1 MKIFECKNS
10 QSKYCLPN
18 ETQVCTKRFYNFMID
33 SEEIFRASVLTESEH
48 PKAVLKYK
56 KKWSPIYEL
65 RNDEEPFLLGRSGLD
80 IDFLKDVKIKPISE
94 KKYLVIVDFGESH
107 KTENIVT
114 LVPFNDNF
122 KIDYCK
128 TKYLEN

>member
-56 KKWSPIYEL
+56 K
-65 RNDEEPFLLGRSGLD
+65 SGLL
-80 IDFLKDVKIKPISE
+80 FMNFEMMKNLSYWDVQ
-94 KKYLVIVDFGESH
+94 V
-107 KTENIVT
+107 
-114 LVPFNDNF
+114 
-122 KIDYCK
+122 
-128 TKYLEN
+128 

>member
-10 QSKYCLPN
+10 QSKYCFPN

-33 SEEIFRASVLTESEH
+33 SEEIFGASVLNESEH

-56 KKWSPIYEL
+56 KKWFPIYKL